1 MSYPPNERTPLT
13 DEDYDAISLMV
24 NREEYAERLTEWEDG
39 FLSDIHSLTSLSIKQ
54 RDVFF
59 NICERVLT

>member
-1 MSYPPNERTPLT
+1 MSYPPNERSPLT

-24 NREEYAERLTEWEDG
+24 NREDYAERLTEEEDH
-39 FLSDIHSLTSLSIKQ
+39 FLTDILDYTTLSERQ
-54 RDVFF
+54 RDWFF